1 MSFPELPEG
10 YDRHKDALAIVDPGA
25 SNPSGIALAI
35 HQACTQVIHEGGNQQ
50 DDPAVRL
57 MTTQLAF
64 IVRGDSDLDFNE
76 YRRLMDACRARAA
89 ERAER
94 PETRPRPNLIFR
106 ASAP

>member
-1 MSFPELPEG
+1 MSFPDLPEG

-35 HQACTQVIHEGGNQQ
+35 HQACTQVIHEGGNQR

-64 IVRGDSDLDFNE
+64 LVRGDSNLDFDE
-76 YRRLMDACRARAA
+76 YRRLVDACRARAA
-89 ERAER
+89 ERQ
-94 PETRPRPNLIFR
+94 N
-106 ASAP
+106 APKPATTPA